1 MISVTLQGFTLTIM
15 VAFLTGLIGLGYGY
29 YSFADDPAYFTH
41 VWYLPE
47 NLVDVK
53 DFVAVGSMHNFS
65 YFGGVTGLF
74 AAVYFSFRRKW
85 NVGSQ
90 RR

>member
-1 MISVTLQGFTLTIM
+1 MFNVTVQAFALTIV

-29 YSFADDPAYFTH
+29 SFADDPAYFTRG
-41 VWYLPE
+41 WYLPE
-47 NLVDVK
+47 NLVDIK

-74 AAVYFSFRRKW
+74 AAVYFSVRRKW
-85 NVGSQ
+85 SGEYQ
-90 RR
+90 RK